1 MAKAGRKVKAYVG
14 VTASNSTTYTWLT
27 GEQSNS
33 LNKTQAQLEVTD
45 KSSAWQKFEAG
56 IKGATAEITV
66 FADNTDNQQ
75 KALLKSLHDGQKV
88 PIFIGEL
95 GSNDSQ
101 PSDGDTFIA
110 LVTAISDTNEVG
122 GVATRNVSLVA
133 DGEVTHLPS
142 LT

>member
-14 VTASNSTTYTWLT
+14 ATANNSTTYTWLT

-66 FADNTDNQQ
+66 FVDNTDTQQ
-75 KALLKSLHDGQKV
+75 KELLKSLHNGQKV

-95 GSNDSQ
+95 SNDA
-101 PSDGDTFIA
+101 PSDGDTFMA

-122 GVATRNVSLVA
+122 GVATRNISLVA
-133 DGEVTHLPS
+133 DGEVTHLPA

>member
-56 IKGATAEITV
+56 IKGATAEITIFV
-66 FADNTDNQQ
+66 DNTDTQQ
-75 KALLKSLHDGQKV
+75 KALLNSLHNGAKV

-95 GSNDSQ
+95 ESNA
-101 PSDGDTFIA
+101 PSDGDTFLA

-122 GVATRNVSLVA
+122 GVATRTVSLVA
-133 DGEVTHLPS
+133 DGEVTHLPALS
-142 LT
+142 

>member
-14 VTASNSTTYTWLT
+14 VTASNSTTYNWLT

-45 KSSAWQKFEAG
+45 KSSDWQKFEAG
-56 IKGATAEITV
+56 IKGATAEITLFV
-66 FADNTDNQQ
+66 DNTDTQQ
-75 KALLKSLHDGQKV
+75 KALLNSLHNGVKV

-95 GSNDSQ
+95 ESNA
-101 PSDGDTFIA
+101 PADGDTFMA

-122 GVATRNVSLVA
+122 GVATRTVSLVA
-133 DGEVTHLPS
+133 DGEVTHLPALS
-142 LT
+142 